1 MFLKVF
7 LVCQAICPTW
17 VFNFLRVFLVYV
29 SAMHHTY
36 VDIFGTIYTVFC
48 QFQRKRK
55 GVVRIM
61 AALVWPL

>member
-1 MFLKVF
+1 M
-7 LVCQAICPTW
+7 
-17 VFNFLRVFLVYV
+17 YV